1 MSKPTIVMPDLLG
14 RDDAEHG
21 SWDVNEVSLAPG
33 QSWTNVTERKI
44 QVPKGDNALERS
56 IRAHEMMHAKVS
68 PVAEDT
74 RAWLARGLAP
84 MEAFVAAEEF
94 RVNTLCKRAGFDM
107 SHAFDGTEKPGGEYL
122 AENDRWA
129 DAVYAAVASGNTGRI
144 TEFLKGVR
152 KHKPEWA
159 KTLRVLNDNLVKWIN
174 NVPSVKLADTS
185 VHEHAGVAPWGYS
198 YTEAIA
204 VMIEQIANPP
214 APPADD
220 PHEDEEEQQDAGEAK
235 ASPKKPEPPKAE
247 EIKGMKPSDAGSWWD
262 DLRVAR
268 LPLTK
273 PAPGGLGRKRKASN
287 IGTSPRRMSRMLTDP
302 DRKVFDTTK
311 KTVGGVV
318 LIDGSASM
326 QFSQDDIKSI
336 LEAAPGCT
344 VAVYCSNSND
354 KVRPNLL
361 VIANKGK
368 MVAEMPERVQGNGVD
383 GPAARWAIEQR
394 QSRKAPVV
402 WITDGLV
409 HGPSQRYKDSQGVE
423 CAKLAITNGIIM
435 RPNVE
440 TAIVMLKELRKGRK
454 PKRWYPPVWR
464 RSWASAYGKS
474 LRSVRLA
481 GERDRRYH

>member
-1 MSKPTIVMPDLLG
+1 MSTPTIVMPDLLG

-21 SWDVNEVSLAPG
+21 PWDVNEVSLAPG
-33 QSWTNVTERKI
+33 QSWTNVTDRKI
-44 QVPKGDNALERS
+44 QVPKGNNALERG

-68 PVAEDT
+68 PIAKDT
-74 RAWLARGLAP
+74 KKWLDRGRAP

-107 SHAFDGTEKPGGEYL
+107 ARVFDGTEKPGGEYL

-129 DAVYAAVASGNTGRI
+129 DAVYSAVAFGNTGRI

-152 KHKPEWA
+152 KHNPEWA
-159 KTLRVLNDNLVKWIN
+159 KALRVLNDNLVKWISG
-174 NVPSVKLADTS
+174 VATYQLADTS
-185 VHEHAGVAPWGYS
+185 VHEGGTMSPWGYS

-220 PHEDEEEQQDAGEAK
+220 PHEDDTEERDAGEPQ

-247 EIKGMKPSDAGSWWD
+247 EIKGMKPTDAGSWWD
-262 DLRVAR
+262 DLIVLR

-302 DRKVFDTTK
+302 DRKVFDITK

-326 QFSQDDIKSI
+326 QFSQDDIRSI

-344 VAVYCSNSND
+344 VAVYCSNTAN
-354 KVRPNLL
+354 VGNPNLF

-368 MVAEMPERVQGNGVD
+368 MVAEMPERVSGNGVD
-383 GPAARWAIEQR
+383 GPAARWAIGQR
-394 QSRKAPVV
+394 QGRKAPIV

-409 HGPSQRYKDSQGVE
+409 HGPSQRYADSQGIE
-423 CAKLAITNGIIM
+423 CAKLAITNGVIM
-435 RPNVE
+435 RPDVNS
-440 TAIVMLKELRKGRK
+440 AITMLKELRKGRK

-464 RSWASAYGKS
+464 VSWVGAYGKP
-474 LRSVRLA
+474 LRSA
-481 GERDRRYH
+481 SIENERHKRFR